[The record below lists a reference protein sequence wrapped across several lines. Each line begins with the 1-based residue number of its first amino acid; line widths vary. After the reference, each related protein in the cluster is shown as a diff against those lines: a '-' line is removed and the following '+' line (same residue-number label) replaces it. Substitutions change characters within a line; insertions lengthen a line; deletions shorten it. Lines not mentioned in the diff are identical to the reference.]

1 MAETKRFEDVEFGEE
16 LEEFT
21 PDVTMPT
28 IHKFTEA
35 THMTF
40 GRFND
45 HEEARASGLPGA
57 IVPGIMSQGIM
68 AAQIHAWAPNAKII
82 KLDTIF
88 RAPLIVDSEP
98 RCRGVVT
105 DLRDDERVAEIDMT
119 IVNEAGETR
128 VMGTAL
134 VELG

>member
-1 MAETKRFEDVEFGEE
+1 MSEPRRFEDVEFGEE
-16 LEEFT
+16 LDEIV

-28 IHKFTEA
+28 IHKFTHA

-45 HEEARASGLPGA
+45 HEEAKRSGLPGA

-68 AAQIHAWAPNAKII
+68 AAQIHAWAPNAKILKI
-82 KLDTIF
+82 DTIF
-88 RAPLIVDSEP
+88 RAPVIVDSKP

-105 DLRDDERVAEIDMT
+105 DLRDDERVVEIDMT
-119 IVNEAGETR
+119 IVNEQDETR

-134 VELG
+134 VQLD